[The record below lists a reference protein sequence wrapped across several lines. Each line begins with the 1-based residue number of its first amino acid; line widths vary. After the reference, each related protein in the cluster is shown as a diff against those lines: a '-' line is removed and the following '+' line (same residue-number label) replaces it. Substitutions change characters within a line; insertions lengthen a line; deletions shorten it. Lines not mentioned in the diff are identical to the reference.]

1 MQNMGQKSETR
12 DGDDEARETASE
24 NVEQALSEVGD
35 DDADGC
41 TSASGVLAETLREK
55 DEFRALLQRTQAD
68 FINYRKR
75 VQSEQKDI
83 KRQATRPLIMRLL
96 NVMDEFESA
105 LSGAAAEGVESSW
118 LDGVEAI
125 RKNFTAALSSA
136 GVERFAVTGVEFDPN
151 MHEALMTRSTTE
163 HAPNTVMNV
172 LKPGYVQSEDVI
184 RPAQVEIA
192 VPPAHSDESAK
203 EQSGQGPLETAT

>member
-1 MQNMGQKSETR
+1 MESMRESKSETS
-12 DGDDEARETASE
+12 DGNDEAKETTSQ
-24 NVEQALSEVGD
+24 NVEQTLSEVGEG
-35 DDADGC
+35 DADTC
-41 TSASGVLAETLREK
+41 TCAAVSDVLADTLREK

-83 KRQATRPLIMRLL
+83 KRQATRHLIMRLL

-125 RKNFTAALSSA
+125 R
-136 GVERFAVTGVEFDPN
+136 
-151 MHEALMTRSTTE
+151 
-163 HAPNTVMNV
+163 
-172 LKPGYVQSEDVI
+172 
-184 RPAQVEIA
+184 
-192 VPPAHSDESAK
+192 
-203 EQSGQGPLETAT
+203 

>member
-1 MQNMGQKSETR
+1 
-12 DGDDEARETASE
+12 
-24 NVEQALSEVGD
+24 
-35 DDADGC
+35 
-41 TSASGVLAETLREK
+41 
-55 DEFRALLQRTQAD
+55 
-68 FINYRKR
+68 
-75 VQSEQKDI
+75 
-83 KRQATRPLIMRLL
+83 MRLL

-136 GVERFAVTGVEFDPN
+136 GVERFAVAGVEFDPN
-151 MHEALMTRSTTE
+151 MHEALITRSTTE

-172 LKPGYVQSEDVI
+172 LRPGYVQSESVI

-192 VPPAHSDESAK
+192 ISPPANDESSE
-203 EQSGQGPLETAT
+203 EQSGKRPSETAT